1 MPVNSL
7 IVGVDLAPI
16 KPIPR
21 VITFQSD
28 ITTEKCR
35 ATIRQHFKT
44 WKADTVLHDGISLL
58 GSIRAERATA
68 LSGGAADG

>member
-1 MPVNSL
+1 MPNGSL

-28 ITTEKCR
+28 ITT
-35 ATIRQHFKT
+35 
-44 WKADTVLHDGISLL
+44 
-58 GSIRAERATA
+58 
-68 LSGGAADG
+68 GASFLAWII

>member
-1 MPVNSL
+1 MIAAETMPNGSL

-28 ITTEKCR
+28 ITT
-35 ATIRQHFKT
+35 
-44 WKADTVLHDGISLL
+44 
-58 GSIRAERATA
+58 
-68 LSGGAADG
+68 GASFLAWII